1 MSDKRSNDNTVTRRR
16 GRGPSKR
23 PCQNR
28 NAQMARQNRLR
39 KKAYLE
45 KIEHKLLYYQQENKN
60 LVNIIRK
67 QSADVR
73 RLSGQHHVGVEA
85 IIGYF
90 TKVIDQLE
98 YTWSHPFVLCPKY
111 LIKNSFSKNQSNP
124 FQPLWNIPYTD

>member
-1 MSDKRSNDNTVTRRR
+1 MSDKRSNDSKWDTLTDAEDTYSRDYQEGLTKSARSTPESSGYLIDTVTRRR

-73 RLSGQHHVGVEA
+73 RLSG
-85 IIGYF
+85 
-90 TKVIDQLE
+90 TM
-98 YTWSHPFVLCPKY
+98 
-111 LIKNSFSKNQSNP
+111 
-124 FQPLWNIPYTD
+124 